1 MDSIGY
7 VLLGVIAA
15 GSLAQAAVMV
25 RVLVG
30 IGQLAAEMGARIDSL
45 EQELRPQLLRLGEAA
60 EGLSR
65 LTGSVQTRMPGIAS
79 ALDDAGTSVRRTG
92 EAVERVV
99 HRPVGLLAAALV
111 FTVARRY
118 LAHRGGRP

>member
-15 GSLAQAAVMV
+15 ASLAQAAVMLGVIVGV
-25 RVLVG
+25 RR
-30 IGQLAAEMGARIDSL
+30 LAVEMGARLDGL
-45 EQELRPQLLRLGEAA
+45 EQELRPQLQRLGQAA

-65 LTGSVQTRMPGIAS
+65 LTESVQTRVPGIES
-79 ALDDAGTSVRRTG
+79 VLEDAGASVRRTG

-99 HRPVGLLAAALV
+99 QRPVGLLAAALV
-111 FTVARRY
+111 FTVAKRY
-118 LAHRGGRP
+118 LARRGGS